1 MSPLKATS
9 QVAVTDATVASRP
22 GMGETFHVP
31 TGEASLVAPPAL
43 DVELLHPTITEKS
56 RVQMVAVRAVSMDA
70 EAIALGPGKIIQM
83 RCGAGDCSFARVLSR
98 VERGERGSSSADDVQ
113 QPPGAL

>member
-56 RVQMVAVRAVSMDA
+56 RVQMVVVRAVSMDA
-70 EAIALGPGKIIQM
+70 EAIALGKIIQM